1 MSKASE
7 VAEAVESK
15 IFRLFGREKAV
26 HRILGGGKLELIVAE
41 IHGVVIRSLTSFLE
55 ARLRIC
61 IRFLERKK
69 EESWDVWPLLLNK
82 KTSAAVLSGATPVWV
97 WFELMEYHLLSLVCH
112 CLVSS
117 LAILFLWS
125 DTSTFINKSRPHV
138 PEDLA
143 VNIALSLR

>member
-7 VAEAVESK
+7 VAEPVESK

-41 IHGVVIRSLTSFLE
+41 IHGVVIRSLTSFLV

-69 EESWDVWPLLLNK
+69 EESWDVWPLLLNVRER
-82 KTSAAVLSGATPVWV
+82 KTLIWSFCSGDDP
-97 WFELMEYHLLSLVCH
+97 H
-112 CLVSS
+112 
-117 LAILFLWS
+117 
-125 DTSTFINKSRPHV
+125 RP
-138 PEDLA
+138 
-143 VNIALSLR
+143 R